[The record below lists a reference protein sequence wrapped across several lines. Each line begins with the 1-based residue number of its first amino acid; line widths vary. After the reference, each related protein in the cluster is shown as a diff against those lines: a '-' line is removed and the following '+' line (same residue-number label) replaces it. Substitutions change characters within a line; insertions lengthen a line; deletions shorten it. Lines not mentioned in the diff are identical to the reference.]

1 MDCAVKVCGVKSAAF
16 AREAARK
23 GVSCLGFIFAPG
35 SPRFLTPAEAREIA
49 VQLPRTVKRVG
60 VFTDHP
66 VGEILSV
73 ARTVGLDIV
82 QLHGSYK
89 AEDVAALKAAGYGV
103 WLLDDGATP
112 PNPAGA
118 DALLVDGRKGN
129 RTGGTGCLADW
140 SRVAELKKHGIRVVL
155 AGGLGPE
162 NAIAAARTGADI
174 LDFNGK
180 LEMAPG
186 EKSLA
191 LLDETLAR
199 LHNA

>member
-1 MDCAVKVCGVKSAAF
+1 MECKVKVCGVKSAAF
-16 AREAARK
+16 AREAVRK
-23 GVSCLGFIFAPG
+23 GVSFLGFIFAPA

-49 VQLPRTVKRVG
+49 AKLPRTVKRVG

-66 VGEILSV
+66 VEEILSV
-73 ARTVGLDIV
+73 ARLVGLDII

-89 AEDVAALKAAGYGV
+89 AEDVAALKASGYGV
-103 WLLDDGATP
+103 WLLDDGGTP
-112 PNPAGA
+112 PNLAGA

-140 SRVAELKKHGIRVVL
+140 SRVAVLKNQGIRVVL

-162 NAIAAARTGADI
+162 NAAAAARTGADI

-180 LEMAPG
+180 LETTPG

-191 LLDETLAR
+191 LLDAALAR
-199 LHNA
+199 LREA